1 MTGRIDQL
9 QNYLGYPLFLWEGLL
24 TLLSMLTVGLIIAF
38 TTTFYLK
45 KKDESTRVAGVILE
59 KRIEAQHEILGF
71 LEGHSQKYE
80 MPQKEAVPMR
90 ELLSDYDFALPHH
103 PHIQYAD
110 VFASLDSYREFF
122 NTFESLFSR
131 YKLWLDKK
139 VRHQMLLLQ
148 SYFTAINASLIVF
161 NRIPLPAGVVLERQE
176 MDDLG
181 DRLLLILG
189 IALDEEF
196 NTLLMDLEVLLVR
209 SIYKLDL
216 TRPKRSVFEQRSK
229 NKEAR
234 KIEHFLINK
243 SLMGKSLPKIVI
255 LAMDIAAASKNV
267 ELAEE
272 DVEQYLSRFPNID
285 NQAAVS

>member
-1 MTGRIDQL
+1 M
-9 QNYLGYPLFLWEGLL
+9 NFYLGYPLFFWEGLL
-24 TLLSMLTVGLIIAF
+24 NLLSMLTVGLIIAL

-80 MPQKEAVPMR
+80 MPQKEAAPMR

-103 PHIQYAD
+103 PHIQYAG
-110 VFASLDSYREFF
+110 VFARLDSYREFF
-122 NTFESLFSR
+122 NKFESLFSR
-131 YKLWLDKK
+131 HKLWLDKK
-139 VRHQMLLLQ
+139 VRHQMLLMQ
-148 SYFTAINASLIVF
+148 SYFAAINASLLVF

-196 NTLLMDLEVLLVR
+196 NTLLMDLEMLMVR

-216 TRPKRSVFEQRSK
+216 TRPKRSFFEQRSK

-234 KIEHFLINK
+234 KIECFLINK
-243 SLMGKSLPKIVI
+243 SLMGKSLPKTVI
-255 LAMDIAAASKNV
+255 LAMDMAAASKNV

-272 DVEQYLSRFPNID
+272 DVQQYLARFANID

>member
-1 MTGRIDQL
+1 MSS
-9 QNYLGYPLFLWEGLL
+9 YLGYPLFLWEGLIN
-24 TLLSMLTVGLIIAF
+24 LLSLLTVGLIIAF

-71 LEGHSQKYE
+71 LEEHSQKYE
-80 MPQKEAVPMR
+80 MPQKEAAPMR

-103 PHIQYAD
+103 PHIQFAG
-110 VFASLDSYREFF
+110 VFTKLDSYREFF
-122 NTFESLFSR
+122 NTFENLFSR
-131 YKLWLDKK
+131 HKLWLDKK
-139 VRHQMLLLQ
+139 VRHQILLMQ
-148 SYFTAINASLIVF
+148 SYFAAINASLIVF

-176 MDDLG
+176 MDELS

-196 NTLLMDLEVLLVR
+196 STLLMDLEVLMVR

-216 TRPKRSVFEQRSK
+216 TRPNRSFFEQRSK
-229 NKEAR
+229 NREAK
-234 KIEHFLINK
+234 KIEHCLMKK

-255 LAMDIAAASKNV
+255 LAMDMAASSKNM
-267 ELAEE
+267 EFAEADIEKYLA
-272 DVEQYLSRFPNID
+272 RFSSVD